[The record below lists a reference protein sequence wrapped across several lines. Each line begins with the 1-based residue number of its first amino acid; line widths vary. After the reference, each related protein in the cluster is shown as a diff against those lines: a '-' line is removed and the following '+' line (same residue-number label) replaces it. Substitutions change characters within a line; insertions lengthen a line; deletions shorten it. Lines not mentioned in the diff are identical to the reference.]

1 MALRAQLRGMARAL
15 SAHRHGQLLVP
26 MVGNVSELRAV
37 RQMLAEEVAVLKA
50 EGHDVWD
57 GIKVGAMIELP
68 SAVWIAD
75 VLAAEADFFSVGT
88 NDLIQYM
95 LAIDRSNEHV
105 AHLYQPLH
113 PAVLKALR
121 HVVTEGHRRGI
132 PVGLC
137 GEMAAD
143 PRLTPICLGLGFDS
157 LSMPTSSLRDVKHV
171 VRTFSRERAVALVD
185 ACVHVASPEEALAL
199 LEEAHQDDR
208 S

>member
-1 MALRAQLRGMARAL
+1 MVSAL
-15 SAHRHGQLLVP
+15 SAHRHGQVLVP
-26 MVGNVSELRAV
+26 MVGNVAELRAV
-37 RQMLAEEVAVLKA
+37 RAMLTEELELLAR
-50 EGHDVWD
+50 EGVDVWRD
-57 GIKVGAMIELP
+57 IKVGVMIELP

-75 VLAAEADFFSVGT
+75 VLAKEADFFSVGT

-121 HVVTEGHRRGI
+121 HVVEAGHRAGI

-143 PRLTPICLGLGFDS
+143 PRLTPICIGLGFDS
-157 LSMPTSSLRDVKHV
+157 LSMPTASLRDVKHV
-171 VRTFSRERAVALVD
+171 VRTFLRSEATALVD
-185 ACVHVASPEEALAL
+185 ACVEAPGPDEALAL
-199 LEEAHQDDR
+199 LDEAHLR
-208 S
+208 HPR